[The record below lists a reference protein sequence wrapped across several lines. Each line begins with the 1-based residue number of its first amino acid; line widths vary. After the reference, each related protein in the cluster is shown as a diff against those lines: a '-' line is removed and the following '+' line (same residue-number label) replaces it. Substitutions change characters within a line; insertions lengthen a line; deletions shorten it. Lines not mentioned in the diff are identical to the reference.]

1 MRRLS
6 GCLQES
12 NHGGLFRVEV
22 TTNQRYRKIPKI
34 SPGAY
39 IFQRPF
45 LGGLLLVG
53 LIFGGAYLRR
63 GICVLKSIGLAY
75 SCKEI
80 YRFCFVL
87 LCIWGPFPSTSSP
100 GGFYSEGRRNGG
112 FFALRVWGGGGL
124 IQGGAYFRNLTV
136 FSKYMG
142 KPGWKMKWLAP
153 FRFES
158 VYGKRQKLW
167 AVICGDA
174 IFQLFLVCSAVLD
187 IRCSR
192 SFFHLVKFYTF
203 IFMHKISTRVV
214 CVNVEH
220 PRFYPVLQLWGFC
233 GLKHYTPFYA
243 QDFLPGGLCKWWAP
257 PVLPRTSV
265 MRLLRLW
272 SIIPLFMHKISSR
285 VVCVNGEPPRFYPV
299 LQLWGFCGFEA
310 LYPFLCTRF
319 PPGWFV

>member
-112 FFALRVWGGGGL
+112 FFALRVWGGAYTRRGL
-124 IQGGAYFRNLTV
+124 
-136 FSKYMG
+136 FS
-142 KPGWKMKWLAP
+142 
-153 FRFES
+153 ES
-158 VYGKRQKLW
+158 YG
-167 AVICGDA
+167 
-174 IFQLFLVCSAVLD
+174 IFQIHGKTRLENEMARAFPFWKCIWEASDTMGCDLRRCNFSTLSSLFCCFGHTL
-187 IRCSR
+187 
-192 SFFHLVKFYTF
+192 
-203 IFMHKISTRVV
+203 
-214 CVNVEH
+214 
-220 PRFYPVLQLWGFC
+220 
-233 GLKHYTPFYA
+233 
-243 QDFLPGGLCKWWAP
+243 
-257 PVLPRTSV
+257 
-265 MRLLRLW
+265 
-272 SIIPLFMHKISSR
+272 
-285 VVCVNGEPPRFYPV
+285 
-299 LQLWGFCGFEA
+299 
-310 LYPFLCTRF
+310 
-319 PPGWFV
+319 

>member
-112 FFALRVWGGGGL
+112 FFALRVWGGLYKEGL
-124 IQGGAYFRNLTV
+124 IFGILRYFPNTWENPAGKWNGSRLSV
-136 FSKYMG
+136 LKVYMG
-142 KPGWKMKWLAP
+142 
-153 FRFES
+153 S
-158 VYGKRQKLW
+158 VRNYGLW
-167 AVICGDA
+167 FAA
-174 IFQLFLVCSAVLD
+174 MQFFN
-187 IRCSR
+187 
-192 SFFHLVKFYTF
+192 SF
-203 IFMHKISTRVV
+203 
-214 CVNVEH
+214 
-220 PRFYPVLQLWGFC
+220 
-233 GLKHYTPFYA
+233 
-243 QDFLPGGLCKWWAP
+243 
-257 PVLPRTSV
+257 
-265 MRLLRLW
+265 
-272 SIIPLFMHKISSR
+272 
-285 VVCVNGEPPRFYPV
+285 
-299 LQLWGFCGFEA
+299 
-310 LYPFLCTRF
+310 
-319 PPGWFV
+319 